1 MMQVKEIIFRLIQEN
16 ANEKELVWI
25 EEKTKFLNKLPLAF
39 VSTPRFVGKRELTHK
54 TLTINSLSLG
64 SWTLDRLV
72 RVYFLLC
79 LESSNQDNFDT
90 QINSL
95 FDTAEI
101 NESVALYSALPLF
114 QNPEKWLL
122 RATDAVRSNVGTV
135 FDAIAFGNPFPF
147 HFFPTLAWNQLV
159 LKCIFNEKPI
169 HQIYGLDERVNQ
181 DLANTLS
188 DFAHERWAAGR
199 KIPALVWRLVTKF
212 LTESILKDLEILFQS
227 EDADN
232 QIAATLVCQ
241 SSDNDFA
248 KKLLE
253 KYPQKLN
260 FEHLSW
266 EYLENLPTNVIQG

>member
-1 MMQVKEIIFRLIQEN
+1 MTQVKEVIFRLIQEN
-16 ANEKELVWI
+16 TSEKELIWI
-25 EEKTKFLNKLPLAF
+25 EDKTKLPSKLPLAF
-39 VSTPRFVGKRELTHK
+39 VSTPRFVGKRELIDK
-54 TLTINSLSLG
+54 NLIVSNLSLD

-72 RVYFLLC
+72 RVYFLIC
-79 LESSNQDNFDT
+79 LESSNQIDFDT

-114 QNPEKWLL
+114 QNPKKWLL

-135 FDAIAFGNPFPF
+135 FDAIAFGNPYPF
-147 HFFPTLAWNQLV
+147 YFFPALAWNQLV

-199 KIPALVWRLVTKF
+199 KIPAQVWRLVTKF
-212 LTESILKDLEILFQS
+212 LTESILKDLETLFQS

-253 KYPQKLN
+253 KYPQRLH
-260 FEHLSW
+260 FENLSW
-266 EYLENLPTNVIQG
+266 GYLEKVAN